1 MSSID
6 QRIVQM
12 QFDNAKF
19 EQGAKTSMSTLEKLK
34 STLNFDKSVQSLSKL
49 QNAGNKIN
57 FSGLA
62 AGVETIS
69 ARCTN
74 LGIVGVAALTNI
86 TNAAINAGTQMV
98 KSLTLDPVLSGFNEY
113 ETKMNSI
120 TTILTNTA
128 SKGTTLDDVKAALN
142 ELNTY
147 ADKTIYNFAQMTE
160 NIGRFTAA
168 GVDLDTSVTSIK
180 GIANLAAASGSNA
193 TQAASAMY
201 QLSQAIASGTV
212 RLQDWIS
219 VENSGLGGEL
229 FQKELMSI
237 AREHG
242 VAIDD
247 LIEQYGAF
255 RYTLTETGWLT
266 SDILTEALS
275 HFTGDLTK
283 EELMAQGYTEAR
295 ADEIVALGKRANDAA
310 TQVRTLT
317 QLFGTMAENVG
328 SGWAQTWEYIIGDS
342 EEATQALT
350 AVSNAFNSIIQPSMD
365 ARNAA
370 LEFWNANGGRDAII
384 QAISNAFNGLMD
396 ILGPIHNAF
405 QDVFPPMTG
414 EKLVKISESI
424 RDLTENFKIS
434 EKTATNLNRTFK
446 GVFSLF
452 DIGAK
457 AASAFAK
464 GFLDIIGYILPV
476 GDGILGVTASIGDFI
491 TGIDQL
497 ITKYGV
503 FDSAVGAVTGIIKG
517 FIDIIK
523 GGVSEIKSFGEAISA
538 HISIPWLEDPIA
550 SIEKLIQK
558 FIELKDNAKDS
569 FDSLRSGAG
578 TISDYVSTVFDKITT
593 FTVKVIDSMKKLAQE
608 IRSVTGPIGEN
619 IREAFDGVTITDA
632 IGTGLLAGIVL
643 VIKRVFNAIEDAF
656 DDVSSL
662 TDKISDT
669 LDSVRSALEA
679 YQNQL
684 NAGTLLRIAGAVA
697 LLAGSLFILTKVDS
711 DKLATGLAGVSVLL
725 AEVLAAMAVISK
737 FNITGIAGAATA
749 MIIMSIAVGMLA
761 SAMSKFKEFQDWDST
776 WPALVSM
783 VGLMTGLT
791 ASAKILSKN
800 VNGMELIKAS
810 AGLLIFSA
818 AVSQLA
824 KSMQTFSQLDT
835 GQIIKS
841 LTAIGVLL
849 AEIGA
854 FIQLSK
860 IDKLK
865 GGKQTIIEIAAAMLV
880 LYYAVEKLGN
890 LDFNTLVQGM
900 SAVSILML
908 ELSVAIMAMNRVNMK
923 GVSTSV
929 IAIAV
934 ALNLLIIPIE
944 LLGRMKLS
952 SLAKGLVAV
961 GVALGAMTLS
971 LGALSGNSG
980 GLIAASSAMILMA
993 TAMTLL
999 VVPIAALGSLP
1010 ISTLAVGIGALAI
1023 VLVGLGAAGVALA
1036 PLGPA
1041 LLTVAGA
1048 FTLFGIAAASIGAGL
1063 VLVSTGLATLAV
1075 SGVAGATAL
1084 AGALTIIVNT
1094 LVALIPQIAAGVVTG
1109 IATFVSTLASQAV
1122 VIEEALETLIL
1133 TAAKAFTNTAPALAE
1148 SFVIMLDAMLAI
1160 VEEYGPELADKLFN
1174 ILIGFLEVFEQRM
1187 PELVAV
1193 GSRLI
1198 GKFLDE
1204 VFKAFDNYQPENL
1217 LTMIGAIS
1225 ALVAVFALL
1234 SKMSGMIKGAIK
1246 TTAAMMVVMGMITTI
1261 FVILGQFDASESV
1274 QNAEALSMLLTSLSA
1289 SMFIISKVPI
1299 QGALTGIAG
1308 LGIVIAGLTA
1318 ILTALGGLSQI
1329 PGLTWLIDEG
1339 TAFLSQIG
1347 TAIGSFVGSIIG
1359 GFAAGVTNSFPQI
1372 GQNLSDFMN
1381 NARPFFDGISSID
1394 SSALTGVGTLASAIL
1409 VLTAANVIDGL
1420 TSWLTG
1426 GNALVQFGQE
1436 LAEFAPYFTTY
1447 YEAIKGVDGTVVE
1460 ASANAALALAEF
1472 ANKIPN
1478 MGGLASIF
1486 AGENSLVSF
1495 AEQLTEF
1502 GPALKKYADSVSG
1515 LDPNVVTNTANAAKT
1530 LAEFAANVP
1539 NTGGLVS
1546 LFTGDNSL
1554 SVFADQLSKFG
1565 PKLKAYATSIAGLDP
1580 NVVVNSANAAKA
1592 LSELASNLPNTGGLV
1607 SFFTGDNGLGAFGS
1621 QLVKFGNSMSSYYTV
1636 ISGIEFSVVD
1646 MATSSIKKLAN
1657 MVTEIAGQDFSGL
1670 SNFSMNL
1677 GALGS
1682 SGVQSFLD
1690 AFRNAT
1696 PEASSVGTNL
1706 ATTIVNSISETIN
1719 ASTGTLS
1726 ASGLAVGQGL
1736 INSISSSINSGSP
1749 VIRATA
1755 VSAIQNIVSGMMG
1768 QLSASSALL
1777 QTNARQMTTS
1787 MCNVIVTVIT
1797 TNISRA
1803 QSAMHQLATAIMNK
1817 AQEIFTSSYPKFRQF
1832 GETMMRNLEEGAN
1845 ANKAGVEDSFESAM
1859 SDAANAV
1866 SGYYSEFYSA
1876 GSYAMDG
1883 LADGIWENR
1892 SAAINA
1898 AASAAAA
1905 AYAAAKRELDIQSP
1919 SKKFEWLG
1927 RMSDEG
1933 LGRGFLKYTGI
1944 IQRGASKAAD
1954 AAYTGME
1961 SALTKITSILNNN
1974 IDASPVIR
1982 PVMDLSD
1989 VSRGV
1994 SLLDSLMMNQ
2004 NGTYF
2009 GGIYSGNI
2017 GRNLQAV
2024 GAMPGT
2030 NMITA
2035 QTNNRDVVEAV
2046 NTLGERMD
2054 LIAEEIRN
2062 MQVVLDTGA
2071 TVGGISTKMDT
2082 ELGRKEVYRRRNI

>member
-34 STLNFDKSVQSLSKL
+34 SALNFDKSVQSLSKL
-49 QNAGNKIN
+49 QNAGHKID

-62 AGVETIS
+62 SGVETIS
-69 ARCTN
+69 ARFTN

-128 SKGTTLDDVKAALN
+128 SKGTTLEDVNKALN

-147 ADKTIYNFAQMTE
+147 ADQTIYNFAEMTR
-160 NIGRFTAA
+160 NIGTFTAA
-168 GVDLDTSVTSIK
+168 GVDLDSSVKAIK
-180 GIANLAAASGSNA
+180 GIANLAAGSGS
-193 TQAASAMY
+193 TSVQASTAMY
-201 QLSQAIASGTV
+201 QLSQALAAGRVS
-212 RLQDWIS
+212 LQDWNS
-219 VENSGLGGEL
+219 VVNAGMGGEL
-229 FQKELMSI
+229 FQNALKETAKQMGIVVDESVSF
-237 AREHG
+237 RESLSTAG
-242 VAIDD
+242 GK
-247 LIEQYGAF
+247 ES
-255 RYTLTETGWLT
+255 WLT
-266 SDILTEALS
+266 SDVLIKTLEK
-275 HFTGDLTK
+275 F
-283 EELMAQGYTEAR
+283 
-295 ADEIVALGKRANDAA
+295 ADDETLVKAA
-310 TQVRTLT
+310 TQVKTVT
-317 QLFGTMAENVG
+317 QLFDTMGESVQ
-328 SGWAQTWEYIIGDS
+328 SGWAQSWEYIIGNR
-342 EEATQALT
+342 EQAAAALT
-350 AVSNAFNSIIQPSMD
+350 AVSDAFNNLIQPSTD
-365 ARNAA
+365 ARNAM
-370 LEFWNANGGRDAII
+370 LKFWNENGGRDAII
-384 QAISNAFNGLMD
+384 EAISNAFNGLMD
-396 ILGPIHNAF
+396 ILGPIRNAF

-457 AASAFAK
+457 AVSAFAK

-497 ITKYGV
+497 IGKYDI
-503 FDSAVGAVTGIIKG
+503 FDSAVGTVTGVIKG

-523 GGVSEIKSFGEAISA
+523 GGVSELKSFGEAISA

-593 FTVKVIDSMKKLAQE
+593 FTVKVIDSMKELARE
-608 IRSVTGPIGEN
+608 IRSVTGPIGDN
-619 IREAFDGVTITDA
+619 IKEAFDGVTITDA
-632 IGTGLLAGIVL
+632 IGTGLLAGVAL
-643 VIKRVFNAIEDAF
+643 MIKRVFDTISDAF

-791 ASAKILSKN
+791 VSAKILSKN

-900 SAVSILML
+900 SSVSILML

-929 IAIAV
+929 IAIAA

-1063 VLVSTGLATLAV
+1063 VLISTGLATLAV

-1133 TAAKAFTNTAPALAE
+1133 TAAKALTNTAPALAE

-1308 LGIVIAGLTA
+1308 LGIVIAGLTV

-1359 GFAAGVTNSFPQI
+1359 GFATGVTNSFPQI
-1372 GQNLSDFMN
+1372 GQNLSDFMD

-1426 GNALVQFGQE
+1426 GNTLVQFGQE
-1436 LAEFAPYFTTY
+1436 LSEFAPYFNTY
-1447 YEAIKGVDGTVVE
+1447 YESIKGVDGSVVE

-1472 ANKIPN
+1472 ANKVPN
-1478 MGGLASIF
+1478 SGGLASIF
-1486 AGENSLVSF
+1486 AGENSLVTF

-1565 PKLKAYATSIAGLDP
+1565 PKLKAYATSITGLDP

-1646 MATSSIKKLAN
+1646 IATSSIKKLAN
-1657 MVTEIAGQDFSGL
+1657 MATEIAGQDFSGL

-1706 ATTIVNSISETIN
+1706 ATTIVNSISEIIN
-1719 ASTGTLS
+1719 ANVGTLS
-1726 ASGLAVGQGL
+1726 ASGMAAGQGL

-1755 VSAIQNIVSGMMG
+1755 VSAVQNMVSGMMG

-1797 TNISRA
+1797 TNVSRA
-1803 QSAMHQLATAIMNK
+1803 QNAMHQLATAIINK
-1817 AQEIFTSSYPKFRQF
+1817 AQEIFTSSYPKFRRF

-1845 ANKAGVEDSFESAM
+1845 SNKSAIQDTFEDAM
-1859 SDAANAV
+1859 SSAANAV
-1866 SGYYSEFYSA
+1866 SGYYSEFYDA
-1876 GSYAMDG
+1876 GSYVMDG
-1883 LADGIWENR
+1883 LADGIWANR

-1898 AASAAAA
+1898 AASAAAS
-1905 AYAAAKRELDIQSP
+1905 AYAAACSELDINSP
-1919 SKKFEWLG
+1919 SKKFEWIG
-1927 RMSDEG
+1927 QMSDEG
-1933 LGRGFLKYTGI
+1933 LGRGFLKYTGV
-1944 IQRGASKAAD
+1944 IQRGASRAAD
-1954 AAYTGME
+1954 VAYSGME
-1961 SALTKITSILNNN
+1961 SALTKITSILNDNV
-1974 IDASPVIR
+1974 DASPVIR
-1982 PVMDLSD
+1982 PVLDLSD
-1989 VSRGV
+1989 ISRGV
-1994 SLLDSLMMNQ
+1994 SLIDSLMMNQ
-2004 NGTYF
+2004 NGLQIS
-2009 GGIYSGNI
+2009 GINVSDFNM
-2017 GRNLQAV
+2017 RNLDSISSVPSTVQS
-2024 GAMPGT
+2024 
-2030 NMITA
+2030 
-2035 QTNNRDVVEAV
+2035 V
-2046 NTLGERMD
+2046 NTEHYAQSLMNEFQK
-2054 LIAEEIRN
+2054 IADQYLSKMEN
-2062 MQVVLDTGA
+2062 MNNDTPNIPPIVIEAHVDVDGRTIA
-2071 TVGGISTKMDT
+2071 IASAPYIPNELSKLEKQKNRKGG
-2082 ELGRKEVYRRRNI
+2082 YR

>member
-34 STLNFDKSVQSLSKL
+34 SALNFDKSVQSLSKL
-49 QNAGNKIN
+49 QNTGNKIN

-69 ARCTN
+69 ARFTN
-74 LGIVGVAALTNI
+74 LGIVGVTALTNI

-98 KSLTLDPVLSGFNEY
+98 KSLTLDPVLSGFAEY

-128 SKGTTLDDVKAALN
+128 SKGTTLDDVNKALN

-147 ADKTIYNFAQMTE
+147 ADQTIYNFAEMTR
-160 NIGRFTAA
+160 NIGTFTAA
-168 GVDLDTSVTSIK
+168 GVDLDSSVKAIK
-180 GIANLAAASGSNA
+180 GIANLAAGSGSTSA
-193 TQAASAMY
+193 QASTAMY
-201 QLSQAIASGTV
+201 QLSQALAAGRVS
-212 RLQDWIS
+212 LQDWNS
-219 VENSGLGGEL
+219 VVNAGMGGEL
-229 FQKELMSI
+229 FQNALKETAKQMGIVVDESVSF
-237 AREHG
+237 RESLSTAG
-242 VAIDD
+242 GK
-247 LIEQYGAF
+247 ES
-255 RYTLTETGWLT
+255 WLT
-266 SDILTEALS
+266 SDVLIKTLEK
-275 HFTGDLTK
+275 F
-283 EELMAQGYTEAR
+283 
-295 ADEIVALGKRANDAA
+295 ADDETLVKAA
-310 TQVRTLT
+310 TQVKTVT
-317 QLFGTMAENVG
+317 QLFDTMGESVQ
-328 SGWAQTWEYIIGDS
+328 SGWAQSWEYIIGNR
-342 EEATQALT
+342 EQAAAALT
-350 AVSNAFNSIIQPSMD
+350 AVSDAFNNLIQPSTD
-365 ARNAA
+365 ARNAM
-370 LEFWNANGGRDAII
+370 LKFWNENGGRDAII

-396 ILGPIHNAF
+396 ILGPIRNAF

-414 EKLVKISESI
+414 EKLVEISESI

-452 DIGAK
+452 DIGTK
-457 AASAFAK
+457 AASAFSK

-476 GDGILGVTASIGDFI
+476 GDGILGVTANIGDFI

-497 ITKYGV
+497 ITKYDI
-503 FDSAVGAVTGIIKG
+503 FDSAVGTVTGVIKG

-523 GGVSEIKSFGEAISA
+523 GGVSELKSFGEAISA

-550 SIEKLIQK
+550 SIEKLIRK
-558 FIELKDNAKDS
+558 FIELKDNAQDS

-593 FTVKVIDSMKKLAQE
+593 FTVKVIDSMKELARE
-608 IRSVTGPIGEN
+608 IRSVTGPIGDN
-619 IREAFDGVTITDA
+619 IKEAFDGVTITDA
-632 IGTGLLAGIVL
+632 IGTGLLAGVTL
-643 VIKRVFNAIEDAF
+643 MIKRVFDTIGDTF

-929 IAIAV
+929 IAIAA

-1094 LVALIPQIAAGVVTG
+1094 LVSLIPQIAAGVVTG

-1133 TAAKAFTNTAPALAE
+1133 TAAKALTNTAPALAE

-1198 GKFLDE
+1198 GQFLDE

-1308 LGIVIAGLTA
+1308 LGIVIAGLTV

-1359 GFAAGVTNSFPQI
+1359 GFAAGVTNLFPQI
-1372 GQNLSDFMN
+1372 GQNLSDFMD

-1436 LAEFAPYFTTY
+1436 LSEFAPYFSTY
-1447 YEAIKGVDGTVVE
+1447 YESIKGVDGTVVE

-1472 ANKIPN
+1472 ANKVPN
-1478 MGGLASIF
+1478 MGGLASVF
-1486 AGENSLVSF
+1486 AGENSLVTF
-1495 AEQLTEF
+1495 AEQLTKF

-1565 PKLKAYATSIAGLDP
+1565 PKLKAYATSITGLDP

-1646 MATSSIKKLAN
+1646 IATSSIKKLAN
-1657 MVTEIAGQDFSGL
+1657 MATEIAGQDFSGL

-1719 ASTGTLS
+1719 ASAGTLS
-1726 ASGLAVGQGL
+1726 ASGMAAGQGL

-1755 VSAIQNIVSGMMG
+1755 VSAVQNMTTGMMS
-1768 QLSASSALL
+1768 QLSVSSVLL

-1803 QSAMHQLATAIMNK
+1803 QNAMHQLAVAIINK

-1883 LADGIWENR
+1883 LADGIWANR

-1898 AASAAAA
+1898 AASAAAS
-1905 AYAAAKRELDIQSP
+1905 AYAAAKRQLDINSP

-1933 LGRGFLKYTGI
+1933 LGGGFIKYAGI
-1944 IQRGASKAAD
+1944 IQRGASRAAD
-1954 AAYTGME
+1954 IAYSGME
-1961 SALTKITSILNNN
+1961 SALTKITSILNDN
-1974 IDASPVIR
+1974 IEASPVIR

-1994 SLLDSLMMNQ
+1994 SLIDSLMMNQ

-2024 GAMPGT
+2024 GTMSET
-2030 NMITA
+2030 KMITA
-2035 QTNNRDVVEAV
+2035 QTNNRDIVEAV

-2071 TVGGISTKMDT
+2071 TVGGISNKMDQDF
-2082 ELGRKEVYRRRNI
+2082 GKKEVYRRRNI

>member
-34 STLNFDKSVQSLSKL
+34 SALNFDKSVQSLSKL
-49 QNAGNKIN
+49 QNVGNKID

-62 AGVETIS
+62 SGVETIS
-69 ARCTN
+69 ARFTN

-128 SKGTTLDDVKAALN
+128 SKGTTLDDVNKALD

-147 ADKTIYNFAQMTE
+147 ADQTIYNFAEMTR
-160 NIGRFTAA
+160 NIGTFTAA
-168 GVDLDTSVTSIK
+168 GVDLDSSVKAIK
-180 GIANLAAASGSNA
+180 GIANLAAGSGSTSA
-193 TQAASAMY
+193 QASTAMY
-201 QLSQAIASGTV
+201 QLSQALAAGRVS
-212 RLQDWIS
+212 LQDWNS
-219 VENSGLGGEL
+219 VVNAGMGGEL
-229 FQKELMSI
+229 FQNALKETAKQMGIVVDES
-237 AREHG
+237 
-242 VAIDD
+242 VS
-247 LIEQYGAF
+247 F
-255 RYTLTETGWLT
+255 RDSLSTAGGKESWLT
-266 SDILTEALS
+266 SDVLIKTLEK
-275 HFTGDLTK
+275 F
-283 EELMAQGYTEAR
+283 
-295 ADEIVALGKRANDAA
+295 ADDETLVKAA
-310 TQVRTLT
+310 TQVKTVT
-317 QLFGTMAENVG
+317 QLLDTMAESVQ
-328 SGWAQTWEYIIGDS
+328 SGWAQSWEYIIGNR
-342 EEATQALT
+342 EQAAAALT
-350 AVSNAFNSIIQPSMD
+350 EVSNAFNNLIQPSTD
-365 ARNAA
+365 ARNAM
-370 LEFWNANGGRDAII
+370 LKFWNENGGRDAII
-384 QAISNAFNGLMD
+384 EAISNAFNGLMD

-476 GDGILGVTASIGDFI
+476 GDGILGVTANIGDFI

-523 GGVSEIKSFGEAISA
+523 GGISEVKSFGEAISA

-550 SIEKLIQK
+550 SIETLIQK
-558 FIELKDNAKDS
+558 FIELKNNAKDS

-593 FTVKVIDSMKKLAQE
+593 FTVKVIDSMKELARE
-608 IRSVTGPIGEN
+608 IRSVTGPISEN

-632 IGTGLLAGIVL
+632 IGTGLLAGVAL
-643 VIKRVFNAIEDAF
+643 MIKRVVDTISDAF

-711 DKLATGLAGVSVLL
+711 DKLAAGLTGVSVLL

-749 MIIMSIAVGMLA
+749 MVIMSIAVGALA

-800 VNGMELIKAS
+800 VNGMELVKAS

-818 AVSQLA
+818 AVGQLA

-880 LYYAVEKLGN
+880 LYYAVEKLGA
-890 LDFNTLVQGM
+890 LDFNTLIQGM

-1094 LVALIPQIAAGVVTG
+1094 LVSLIPQIAAGVVTG

-1133 TAAKAFTNTAPALAE
+1133 TAAKALTNTAPALAE

-1225 ALVAVFALL
+1225 ALVGVFALL

-1246 TTAAMMVVMGMITTI
+1246 TTAAMMVVMGMIATI
-1261 FVILGQFDASESV
+1261 FAILGQFDASESV

-1299 QGALTGIAG
+1299 QGALTGITG
-1308 LGIVIAGLTA
+1308 LGIVIAGLTV

-1372 GQNLSDFMN
+1372 GQNLSDFMD

-1409 VLTAANVIDGL
+1409 VLTASNVIDGL
-1420 TSWLTG
+1420 TSWFTG
-1426 GNALVQFGQE
+1426 GNALVKFGQE
-1436 LAEFAPYFTTY
+1436 LSEFAPYFSAY
-1447 YEAIKGVDGTVVE
+1447 YESIKGVDGSVVE

-1472 ANKIPN
+1472 ANKVPN
-1478 MGGLASIF
+1478 MGGLASVF
-1486 AGENSLVSF
+1486 AGENSLVAF
-1495 AEQLTEF
+1495 AEQLTKF

-1565 PKLKAYATSIAGLDP
+1565 PKLKAYATSITGLDP

-1646 MATSSIKKLAN
+1646 IATSSIKKLAN
-1657 MVTEIAGQDFSGL
+1657 MATEIAGQDFSGL

-1719 ASTGTLS
+1719 ANVGTLS
-1726 ASGLAVGQGL
+1726 ASGMAAGQGL

-1755 VSAIQNIVSGMMG
+1755 VSAVQNMVSGMMG

-1803 QSAMHQLATAIMNK
+1803 QNAMHQLAVAIINK

-1859 SDAANAV
+1859 SDAENAV

-1883 LADGIWENR
+1883 LADGIWANR

-1933 LGRGFLKYTGI
+1933 LGRGFLKYTGV
-1944 IQRGASKAAD
+1944 IQRGASRAAD
-1954 AAYTGME
+1954 VAYSGME
-1961 SALTKITSILNNN
+1961 SALTKITSILNDN

-1989 VSRGV
+1989 VSRGASLID
-1994 SLLDSLMMNQ
+1994 SLLMNQ

-2024 GAMPGT
+2024 GAMSET
-2030 NMITA
+2030 KMITA

-2054 LIAEEIRN
+2054 LIASEIRN

-2071 TVGGISTKMDT
+2071 TVGGISNKMDQNF
-2082 ELGRKEVYRRRNI
+2082 GKKEVYRRRNI

>member
-34 STLNFDKSVQSLSKL
+34 SALNFDKSVQSLSKL
-49 QNAGNKIN
+49 QNTGNKIN

-62 AGVETIS
+62 AGVETI
-69 ARCTN
+69 AGRFTN
-74 LGIVGVAALTNI
+74 LGIVGVTALTNI

-128 SKGTTLDDVKAALN
+128 SKGTTLDDVNKALN

-147 ADKTIYNFAQMTE
+147 ADQTIYNFAEMTR
-160 NIGRFTAA
+160 NIGTFTAA
-168 GVDLDTSVTSIK
+168 GVDLDSSVKAIK
-180 GIANLAAASGSNA
+180 GIANLAAGSGSTSA
-193 TQAASAMY
+193 QASTAMY
-201 QLSQAIASGTV
+201 QLSQALAAGRVS
-212 RLQDWIS
+212 LQDWNS
-219 VENSGLGGEL
+219 VVNAGMGGEL
-229 FQKELMSI
+229 FQNALKETAKQMGIVVDESVSF
-237 AREHG
+237 RES
-242 VAIDD
+242 
-247 LIEQYGAF
+247 LS
-255 RYTLTETGWLT
+255 TTGGKESWLT
-266 SDILTEALS
+266 SDVLIKTLEK
-275 HFTGDLTK
+275 F
-283 EELMAQGYTEAR
+283 
-295 ADEIVALGKRANDAA
+295 ADDETLVKAA
-310 TQVRTLT
+310 TQVKTVT
-317 QLFGTMAENVG
+317 QLFDTMGESVQ
-328 SGWAQTWEYIIGDS
+328 SGWAQSWEYIIGNR
-342 EEATQALT
+342 EQAAAALT
-350 AVSNAFNSIIQPSMD
+350 AVSDAFNNLIQPSTD
-365 ARNAA
+365 ARNAM
-370 LEFWNANGGRDAII
+370 LKFWNENGGRDAII
-384 QAISNAFNGLMD
+384 EAISNAFNGLMD

-476 GDGILGVTASIGDFI
+476 GDGILGVTANIGDFI

-497 ITKYGV
+497 ITKYDI
-503 FDSAVGAVTGIIKG
+503 FDSAVGTVTGVIKG

-523 GGVSEIKSFGEAISA
+523 GGVSELKRFGEAISA
-538 HISIPWLEDPIA
+538 HISIPWLKDPIA
-550 SIEKLIQK
+550 SIEKLIRK
-558 FIELKDNAKDS
+558 FIELKDNAQDS

-593 FTVKVIDSMKKLAQE
+593 FTVKVIDSMKELARE
-608 IRSVTGPIGEN
+608 IRSVTGPIGDN
-619 IREAFDGVTITDA
+619 IKEAFDGVTITDA
-632 IGTGLLAGIVL
+632 IGTGLLAGVAL
-643 VIKRVFNAIEDAF
+643 MIKRVFDTISDAF

-791 ASAKILSKN
+791 VSAKILSKN

-880 LYYAVEKLGN
+880 LYYAVEQLGN
-890 LDFNTLVQGM
+890 LNFGTLVQGM

-908 ELSVAIMAMNRVNMK
+908 ELSVAVMAMNGVNMK

-929 IAIAV
+929 IAIAA

-1063 VLVSTGLATLAV
+1063 ALVSTGLATLAV

-1094 LVALIPQIAAGVVTG
+1094 LVSLIPQIAAGVVTG

-1133 TAAKAFTNTAPALAE
+1133 TAAKALTNTAPALAE

-1160 VEEYGPELADKLFN
+1160 VEEYGPELADKLFS

-1198 GKFLDE
+1198 GEFLDE

-1261 FVILGQFDASESV
+1261 FAILGQFDAEESV

-1308 LGIVIAGLTA
+1308 LGIVIAGLTV

-1372 GQNLSDFMN
+1372 GQNLSDFMD

-1436 LAEFAPYFTTY
+1436 LAEFAPYFNTY
-1447 YEAIKGVDGTVVE
+1447 YESIKGVDGSVVE

-1472 ANKIPN
+1472 ANKVPN

-1486 AGENSLVSF
+1486 AGENSLVAF

-1565 PKLKAYATSIAGLDP
+1565 PKLKAYATSITGLDP

-1646 MATSSIKKLAN
+1646 IATSSIKKLAN
-1657 MVTEIAGQDFSGL
+1657 MATEIAGQDFSGL

-1706 ATTIVNSISETIN
+1706 AATIVNSISETIN
-1719 ASTGTLS
+1719 ANVGTLS
-1726 ASGLAVGQGL
+1726 ASGMAAGQGL

-1755 VSAIQNIVSGMMG
+1755 VSAIQNMVSGMMG
-1768 QLSASSALL
+1768 QLSVSSSLL
-1777 QTNARQMTTS
+1777 QNNARQMTTS

-1803 QSAMHQLATAIMNK
+1803 QNAMHQLAVAIINK
-1817 AQEIFTSSYPKFRQF
+1817 AQEIFTSSYPKFRRF

-1845 ANKAGVEDSFESAM
+1845 SNKSAIQDTFEDAM
-1859 SDAANAV
+1859 SSAANAV

-1883 LADGIWENR
+1883 LADGIWANR

-1898 AASAAAA
+1898 AASAAAS
-1905 AYAAAKRELDIQSP
+1905 AYAAACRELDINSP
-1919 SKKFEWLG
+1919 SKKFEWIG
-1927 RMSDEG
+1927 QMSDEG
-1933 LGRGFLKYTGI
+1933 LGGGFIKYAGI
-1944 IQRGASKAAD
+1944 IQRGASRAAD
-1954 AAYTGME
+1954 VAYSGME
-1961 SALTKITSILNNN
+1961 SALTKITSILNDN

-1989 VSRGV
+1989 VSRGASLID
-1994 SLLDSLMMNQ
+1994 SLLMNQ

-2017 GRNLQAV
+2017 GRNLRAV
-2024 GAMPGT
+2024 GNVPTVKSVAAP
-2030 NMITA
+2030 N
-2035 QTNNRDVVEAV
+2035 NNRDIVEAV

-2054 LIAEEIRN
+2054 LIATEIRN

-2071 TVGGISTKMDT
+2071 TVGGISTKMDQDF
-2082 ELGRKEVYRRRNI
+2082 GKKEIYRRRNI

>member
-34 STLNFDKSVQSLSKL
+34 SALNFDKSVQSLSKL
-49 QNAGNKIN
+49 QNAGHKID

-62 AGVETIS
+62 SGVETIS
-69 ARCTN
+69 ARFTN

-128 SKGTTLDDVKAALN
+128 SKGTTLEDVNKALN

-147 ADKTIYNFAQMTE
+147 ADQTIYNFAEMTR
-160 NIGRFTAA
+160 NIGTFTAA
-168 GVDLDTSVTSIK
+168 GVDLDSSVKAIK
-180 GIANLAAASGSNA
+180 GIANLAAGSGS
-193 TQAASAMY
+193 TSVQASTAMY
-201 QLSQAIASGTV
+201 QLSQALAAGRVS
-212 RLQDWIS
+212 LQDWNS
-219 VENSGLGGEL
+219 VVNAGMGGEL
-229 FQKELMSI
+229 FQNALKETAKQMGIVVDESVSF
-237 AREHG
+237 RESLSTAG
-242 VAIDD
+242 GK
-247 LIEQYGAF
+247 ES
-255 RYTLTETGWLT
+255 WLT
-266 SDILTEALS
+266 SDVLIKTLEK
-275 HFTGDLTK
+275 F
-283 EELMAQGYTEAR
+283 
-295 ADEIVALGKRANDAA
+295 ADDETLVKAA
-310 TQVRTLT
+310 TQVKTVT
-317 QLFGTMAENVG
+317 QLFDTMGESVQ
-328 SGWAQTWEYIIGDS
+328 SGWAQSWEYIIGNR
-342 EEATQALT
+342 EQAAAALT
-350 AVSNAFNSIIQPSMD
+350 AVSDAFNNLIQPSTD
-365 ARNAA
+365 ARNAM
-370 LEFWNANGGRDAII
+370 LKFWNENGGRDAII

-464 GFLDIIGYILPV
+464 GFLDITGYILPV

-497 ITKYGV
+497 IGKYDI
-503 FDSAVGAVTGIIKG
+503 FDSAVGTVTGVIKV

-523 GGVSEIKSFGEAISA
+523 GGVSELKSFGEAISA
-538 HISIPWLEDPIA
+538 HISIPWLEDPIT

-558 FIELKDNAKDS
+558 FIELKDNAQDS

-593 FTVKVIDSMKKLAQE
+593 FTVKVIDSMKELARE
-608 IRSVTGPIGEN
+608 IRSVTGPIGDN
-619 IREAFDGVTITDA
+619 IKEAFDGVTITDA
-632 IGTGLLAGIVL
+632 IGTGLLAGVAL
-643 VIKRVFNAIEDAF
+643 MIKRVFDTISDAF

-669 LDSVRSALEA
+669 LDNVRSALEA

-908 ELSVAIMAMNRVNMK
+908 ELSVAIMAMNHVNMK

-1133 TAAKAFTNTAPALAE
+1133 TAAKALTNTAPALAE

-1198 GKFLDE
+1198 GQFLDE

-1217 LTMIGAIS
+1217 ITMIGAIS
-1225 ALVAVFALL
+1225 ALVTVFALL

-1246 TTAAMMVVMGMITTI
+1246 TTVAMMIVMGMITAV
-1261 FVILGQFDASESV
+1261 FAILGQFDASESV

-1308 LGIVIAGLTA
+1308 LGIVIAGLTV
-1318 ILTALGGLSQI
+1318 ILTALGGISQI

-1347 TAIGSFVGSIIG
+1347 TALGSF
-1359 GFAAGVTNSFPQI
+1359 
-1372 GQNLSDFMN
+1372 
-1381 NARPFFDGISSID
+1381 
-1394 SSALTGVGTLASAIL
+1394 
-1409 VLTAANVIDGL
+1409 
-1420 TSWLTG
+1420 
-1426 GNALVQFGQE
+1426 
-1436 LAEFAPYFTTY
+1436 
-1447 YEAIKGVDGTVVE
+1447 
-1460 ASANAALALAEF
+1460 
-1472 ANKIPN
+1472 
-1478 MGGLASIF
+1478 
-1486 AGENSLVSF
+1486 
-1495 AEQLTEF
+1495 
-1502 GPALKKYADSVSG
+1502 
-1515 LDPNVVTNTANAAKT
+1515 
-1530 LAEFAANVP
+1530 
-1539 NTGGLVS
+1539 
-1546 LFTGDNSL
+1546 
-1554 SVFADQLSKFG
+1554 
-1565 PKLKAYATSIAGLDP
+1565 
-1580 NVVVNSANAAKA
+1580 
-1592 LSELASNLPNTGGLV
+1592 
-1607 SFFTGDNGLGAFGS
+1607 
-1621 QLVKFGNSMSSYYTV
+1621 
-1636 ISGIEFSVVD
+1636 
-1646 MATSSIKKLAN
+1646 
-1657 MVTEIAGQDFSGL
+1657 
-1670 SNFSMNL
+1670 
-1677 GALGS
+1677 
-1682 SGVQSFLD
+1682 
-1690 AFRNAT
+1690 
-1696 PEASSVGTNL
+1696 
-1706 ATTIVNSISETIN
+1706 
-1719 ASTGTLS
+1719 
-1726 ASGLAVGQGL
+1726 
-1736 INSISSSINSGSP
+1736 
-1749 VIRATA
+1749 
-1755 VSAIQNIVSGMMG
+1755 
-1768 QLSASSALL
+1768 
-1777 QTNARQMTTS
+1777 
-1787 MCNVIVTVIT
+1787 
-1797 TNISRA
+1797 
-1803 QSAMHQLATAIMNK
+1803 
-1817 AQEIFTSSYPKFRQF
+1817 
-1832 GETMMRNLEEGAN
+1832 
-1845 ANKAGVEDSFESAM
+1845 
-1859 SDAANAV
+1859 
-1866 SGYYSEFYSA
+1866 
-1876 GSYAMDG
+1876 
-1883 LADGIWENR
+1883 
-1892 SAAINA
+1892 
-1898 AASAAAA
+1898 
-1905 AYAAAKRELDIQSP
+1905 
-1919 SKKFEWLG
+1919 
-1927 RMSDEG
+1927 
-1933 LGRGFLKYTGI
+1933 
-1944 IQRGASKAAD
+1944 
-1954 AAYTGME
+1954 
-1961 SALTKITSILNNN
+1961 
-1974 IDASPVIR
+1974 
-1982 PVMDLSD
+1982 
-1989 VSRGV
+1989 
-1994 SLLDSLMMNQ
+1994 
-2004 NGTYF
+2004 
-2009 GGIYSGNI
+2009 
-2017 GRNLQAV
+2017 
-2024 GAMPGT
+2024 
-2030 NMITA
+2030 
-2035 QTNNRDVVEAV
+2035 
-2046 NTLGERMD
+2046 
-2054 LIAEEIRN
+2054 
-2062 MQVVLDTGA
+2062 
-2071 TVGGISTKMDT
+2071 
-2082 ELGRKEVYRRRNI
+2082 

>member
-34 STLNFDKSVQSLSKL
+34 SALNFDKSVQSLSKL

-62 AGVETIS
+62 SGVETIS
-69 ARCTN
+69 ARFTN

-128 SKGTTLDDVKAALN
+128 SKGTTLDDVNKALN

-147 ADKTIYNFAQMTE
+147 ADQTIYNFAEMTR
-160 NIGRFTAA
+160 NIGTFTAA
-168 GVDLDTSVTSIK
+168 GVDLDSSVKAIK
-180 GIANLAAASGSNA
+180 GIANLAAGSGSTSA
-193 TQAASAMY
+193 QASTAMY
-201 QLSQAIASGTV
+201 QLSQALAAGRVS
-212 RLQDWIS
+212 LQDWNS
-219 VENSGLGGEL
+219 VVNAGMGGEL
-229 FQKELMSI
+229 FQNALKETAKQMGIVVDESVSF
-237 AREHG
+237 RESLSTAG
-242 VAIDD
+242 GK
-247 LIEQYGAF
+247 ES
-255 RYTLTETGWLT
+255 WLT
-266 SDILTEALS
+266 SDVLIKTLEK
-275 HFTGDLTK
+275 F
-283 EELMAQGYTEAR
+283 
-295 ADEIVALGKRANDAA
+295 ADDQTLVQAA
-310 TQVRTLT
+310 TQVKTVT
-317 QLFGTMAENVG
+317 QLLDTMAESVQ
-328 SGWAQTWEYIIGDS
+328 SGWAQSWEYIIGNR
-342 EEATQALT
+342 EQAAAALT
-350 AVSNAFNSIIQPSMD
+350 EVSNAFNNLIQPSTD
-365 ARNAA
+365 ARNAM
-370 LEFWNANGGRDAII
+370 LKFWNENGGRDAVI

-434 EKTATNLNRTFK
+434 ETTANNLNRTFK

-457 AASAFAK
+457 AATAFAR

-711 DKLATGLAGVSVLL
+711 GKLATGLAGVSVLL

-737 FNITGIAGAATA
+737 FNITGIAGAATS

-761 SAMSKFKEFQDWDST
+761 SAMTKFKEFQDWDST

-818 AVSQLA
+818 AVGQLA

-908 ELSVAIMAMNRVNMK
+908 ELSVAVMAMNRVNMK

-1094 LVALIPQIAAGVVTG
+1094 IVALIPQIAAGVVTG

-1133 TAAKAFTNTAPALAE
+1133 TAAKALTNTAPALAE

-1217 LTMIGAIS
+1217 ITMIGAIS

-1246 TTAAMMVVMGMITTI
+1246 TTAAMMVVMGMITSV
-1261 FVILGQFDASESV
+1261 FVILGQFDAEESV
-1274 QNAEALSMLLTSLSA
+1274 QNAIALSSLLTSLSA

-1299 QGALTGIAG
+1299 HGALTGIAG

-1318 ILTALGGLSQI
+1318 ILTVLGGLSQI

-1347 TAIGSFVGSIIG
+1347 EAIGSFVGSIIG

-1372 GQNLSDFMN
+1372 GQNLSDFMD

-1409 VLTAANVIDGL
+1409 VLTAADVIDGL
-1420 TSWLTG
+1420 TSWFTG
-1426 GNALVQFGQE
+1426 GNTLVQFGQE
-1436 LAEFAPYFTTY
+1436 LAEFAPYFSTY
-1447 YEAIKGVDGTVVE
+1447 YESIKGVDGSVVE

-1472 ANKIPN
+1472 ANKVPN
-1478 MGGLASIF
+1478 MGGLASVF
-1486 AGENSLVSF
+1486 AGENSLVAF

-1515 LDPNVVTNTANAAKT
+1515 LDPNVVTNSANAAKT

-1565 PKLKAYATSIAGLDP
+1565 PKLKAYATSITGLDP

-1646 MATSSIKKLAN
+1646 IATSSIKKLAN
-1657 MVTEIAGQDFSGL
+1657 MATEIAGQDFSGL

-1706 ATTIVNSISETIN
+1706 AATIVNSISETIN
-1719 ASTGTLS
+1719 ANVGTLS
-1726 ASGLAVGQGL
+1726 ASGMAAGQGL

-1755 VSAIQNIVSGMMG
+1755 VSAIQNMVSGMMG
-1768 QLSASSALL
+1768 QLSVSSSLL
-1777 QTNARQMTTS
+1777 QNNARQMTTS

-1803 QSAMHQLATAIMNK
+1803 QNAMHQLAVAIINK
-1817 AQEIFTSSYPKFRQF
+1817 AQEIFTSSYPKFRRF

-1845 ANKAGVEDSFESAM
+1845 SNKSAIQDTFEDAM
-1859 SDAANAV
+1859 SSAANAV

-1883 LADGIWENR
+1883 LADGIWANR
-1892 SAAINA
+1892 SSAINA
-1898 AASAAAA
+1898 AASAAAS
-1905 AYAAAKRELDIQSP
+1905 AYAAAKRQLDIHSP

-1933 LGRGFLKYTGI
+1933 LGGGFLKYAAV
-1944 IQRGASKAAD
+1944 IQRGASRAAD
-1954 AAYTGME
+1954 VAYSGME
-1961 SALTKITSILNNN
+1961 SALTKITSILNDN

-1989 VSRGV
+1989 VSRGA
-1994 SLLDSLMMNQ
+1994 SLIDALMMNQ

-2009 GGIYSGNI
+2009 GGIYSGNT

-2024 GAMPGT
+2024 GTMPET

-2071 TVGGISTKMDT
+2071 TVGGISNKMDQDF
-2082 ELGRKEVYRRRNI
+2082 GRKEVYRRRNI

>member
-34 STLNFDKSVQSLSKL
+34 SALNFDKSVQSLSKL
-49 QNAGNKIN
+49 QNTGNKIN

-62 AGVETIS
+62 AGVETI
-69 ARCTN
+69 AGRFTN
-74 LGIVGVAALTNI
+74 LGIVGVTALTNI

-128 SKGTTLDDVKAALN
+128 SKGTTLDDVNKALN

-147 ADKTIYNFAQMTE
+147 ADQTIYNFAEMTR
-160 NIGRFTAA
+160 NIGTFTAA
-168 GVDLDTSVTSIK
+168 GVDLDSSVKAIK
-180 GIANLAAASGSNA
+180 GIANLAAGSGSTSA
-193 TQAASAMY
+193 QASTAMY
-201 QLSQAIASGTV
+201 QLSQALAAGRVS
-212 RLQDWIS
+212 LQDWNS
-219 VENSGLGGEL
+219 VVNAGMGGEL
-229 FQKELMSI
+229 FQNALKETAKQMGIVVDESVSF
-237 AREHG
+237 RES
-242 VAIDD
+242 
-247 LIEQYGAF
+247 LS
-255 RYTLTETGWLT
+255 TTGGKESWLT
-266 SDILTEALS
+266 SDVLIKTLEK
-275 HFTGDLTK
+275 F
-283 EELMAQGYTEAR
+283 
-295 ADEIVALGKRANDAA
+295 ADDETLVKAA
-310 TQVRTLT
+310 TQVKTVT
-317 QLFGTMAENVG
+317 QLFDTMGESVQ
-328 SGWAQTWEYIIGDS
+328 SGWAQSWEYIIGNR
-342 EEATQALT
+342 EQAAAALT
-350 AVSNAFNSIIQPSMD
+350 AVSDAFNNLIQPSTD
-365 ARNAA
+365 ARNAM
-370 LEFWNANGGRDAII
+370 LKFWNENGGRDAII
-384 QAISNAFNGLMD
+384 EAISNAFNGLMD

-476 GDGILGVTASIGDFI
+476 GDGILGVTANIGDFI

-497 ITKYGV
+497 ITKYDI
-503 FDSAVGAVTGIIKG
+503 FDSAVGTVTGGIKG

-523 GGVSEIKSFGEAISA
+523 GGVSELKSFGEVISA
-538 HISIPWLEDPIA
+538 HISIPWLEDPIT
-550 SIEKLIQK
+550 SIEKLIRK
-558 FIELKDNAKDS
+558 FIELKDNAQDS
-569 FDSLRSGAG
+569 FNSLRSGAG
-578 TISDYVSTVFDKITT
+578 TISDHVSTVFDKITT
-593 FTVKVIDSMKKLAQE
+593 FTVKVIDSMKELARE
-608 IRSVTGPIGEN
+608 IRSVTGPIGDN
-619 IREAFDGVTITDA
+619 IKEAFDGVTITDA
-632 IGTGLLAGIVL
+632 IGTGLLAGVAL
-643 VIKRVFNAIEDAF
+643 MIKRVFDTISDAF

-725 AEVLAAMAVISK
+725 AEVLATMAVISK
-737 FNITGIAGAATA
+737 FNITGIAGAATS

-791 ASAKILSKN
+791 VSAKILSKN

-890 LDFNTLVQGM
+890 LNFGTLVQGM

-908 ELSVAIMAMNRVNMK
+908 ELSVAVMAMNGVNMK

-929 IAIAV
+929 IAIAA

-1094 LVALIPQIAAGVVTG
+1094 LVSLIPQIAAGVVTG

-1133 TAAKAFTNTAPALAE
+1133 TAAKALTNTAPALAE

-1198 GKFLDE
+1198 GEFLDE

-1261 FVILGQFDASESV
+1261 FAILGQFDAEESV
-1274 QNAEALSMLLTSLSA
+1274 QNAEALSMLLTSLSV

-1308 LGIVIAGLTA
+1308 LGIVIAGLTV

-1372 GQNLSDFMN
+1372 GQNLSDFMD

-1436 LAEFAPYFTTY
+1436 LAEFAPYFNTY
-1447 YEAIKGVDGTVVE
+1447 YESIKGVDGSVVE

-1472 ANKIPN
+1472 ANKVPN

-1486 AGENSLVSF
+1486 AGENSLVAF

-1565 PKLKAYATSIAGLDP
+1565 PKLKAYATSITGLDP

-1646 MATSSIKKLAN
+1646 IATSSIKKLAN
-1657 MVTEIAGQDFSGL
+1657 MATEIAGQDFSGL

-1706 ATTIVNSISETIN
+1706 AATIVNSISETIN
-1719 ASTGTLS
+1719 ANVGTLS
-1726 ASGLAVGQGL
+1726 ASGMDAGQGL

-1755 VSAIQNIVSGMMG
+1755 VSAIQNMVSGMMG
-1768 QLSASSALL
+1768 QLSVSSSLL
-1777 QTNARQMTTS
+1777 QNNARQMTTS

-1803 QSAMHQLATAIMNK
+1803 QNAMHQLAVAIINK
-1817 AQEIFTSSYPKFRQF
+1817 AQEIFTSSYPKFRRF

-1859 SDAANAV
+1859 SSAANTV

-1883 LADGIWENR
+1883 LADGIWANR
-1892 SAAINA
+1892 SSAINA
-1898 AASAAAA
+1898 AASAAAS
-1905 AYAAAKRELDIQSP
+1905 AYAAAKRALDINSP
-1919 SKKFEWLG
+1919 SKKFEWLA

-1933 LGRGFLKYTGI
+1933 LGRGFLKHAAV
-1944 IQRGASKAAD
+1944 IQRGASRAAD
-1954 AAYTGME
+1954 VAYSGME
-1961 SALTKITSILNNN
+1961 SALTKITSILNDN

-1989 VSRGV
+1989 VSRGASLID
-1994 SLLDSLMMNQ
+1994 SLLMNQ

-2024 GAMPGT
+2024 GNVPTVKSVAAP
-2030 NMITA
+2030 N
-2035 QTNNRDVVEAV
+2035 NNRDIVEAV

-2054 LIAEEIRN
+2054 LIATEIRN

-2071 TVGGISTKMDT
+2071 TVGGISTKMDQDF
-2082 ELGRKEVYRRRNI
+2082 GKKEIYRRRNI

>member
-19 EQGAKTSMSTLEKLK
+19 EQGAKTSMSTIEKLK
-34 STLNFDKSVQSLSKL
+34 SALNFDKSVQSLSKL
-49 QNAGNKIN
+49 QNTGNKIN

-62 AGVETIS
+62 AGVETI
-69 ARCTN
+69 AGRFTN
-74 LGIVGVAALTNI
+74 LGIVGVTALTNI

-128 SKGTTLDDVKAALN
+128 SKGTTLDDVNKALN

-147 ADKTIYNFAQMTE
+147 ADQTIYNFAEMTR
-160 NIGRFTAA
+160 NIGTFTAA
-168 GVDLDTSVTSIK
+168 GVDLDSSVKAIK
-180 GIANLAAASGSNA
+180 GIANLAAGSGS
-193 TQAASAMY
+193 TSVQASTAMY
-201 QLSQAIASGTV
+201 QLSQALAAGRVS
-212 RLQDWIS
+212 LQDWNS
-219 VENSGLGGEL
+219 VVNAGMGGEL
-229 FQKELMSI
+229 FQNALKETAKQMGIVVDESVSF
-237 AREHG
+237 RESLSTAG
-242 VAIDD
+242 GK
-247 LIEQYGAF
+247 ES
-255 RYTLTETGWLT
+255 WLT
-266 SDILTEALS
+266 SDVLIKTLEK
-275 HFTGDLTK
+275 F
-283 EELMAQGYTEAR
+283 
-295 ADEIVALGKRANDAA
+295 ADDETLVKAA
-310 TQVRTLT
+310 TQVKTVT
-317 QLFGTMAENVG
+317 QLFDTMGESVQ
-328 SGWAQTWEYIIGDS
+328 SGWAQSWEYIIGNR
-342 EEATQALT
+342 EQAAAALT
-350 AVSNAFNSIIQPSMD
+350 AASDAFNNLIQPSTD
-365 ARNAA
+365 ARNAM
-370 LEFWNANGGRDAII
+370 LKFWNENGGRDAII

-414 EKLVKISESI
+414 AKLVKISESI

-476 GDGILGVTASIGDFI
+476 GDGILGVTANIGDFI

-523 GGVSEIKSFGEAISA
+523 GGVSELKSFGKAISA

-550 SIEKLIQK
+550 SIETLIQK
-558 FIELKDNAKDS
+558 FIELKNNAKDS

-608 IRSVTGPIGEN
+608 IRSVTGPIGDN
-619 IREAFDGVTITDA
+619 IKEAFDGVTITDA
-632 IGTGLLAGIVL
+632 IGTGLLAGVAL
-643 VIKRVFNAIEDAF
+643 MIKRVFDTISDAF

-669 LDSVRSALEA
+669 LNSVRSALEA

-711 DKLATGLAGVSVLL
+711 DKLATGLTGVSVLL

-818 AVSQLA
+818 AVGQLA

-1133 TAAKAFTNTAPALAE
+1133 TAAKALTNTAPALAE

-1198 GKFLDE
+1198 GEFLDE

-1308 LGIVIAGLTA
+1308 LGIVIAGLTV

-1436 LAEFAPYFTTY
+1436 LAEFAPYFSTY
-1447 YEAIKGVDGTVVE
+1447 YESIKGVDGTVVE

-1478 MGGLASIF
+1478 MGGLASVF
-1486 AGENSLVSF
+1486 AGENSLVAF
-1495 AEQLTEF
+1495 AEQLTKF

-1554 SVFADQLSKFG
+1554 SAFADQLSKFG
-1565 PKLKAYATSIAGLDP
+1565 PKLKAYATSITGLDP

-1646 MATSSIKKLAN
+1646 IATSSIKKLAN
-1657 MVTEIAGQDFSGL
+1657 MATEIAGQDFSGL

-1677 GALGS
+1677 GMLGS

-1706 ATTIVNSISETIN
+1706 AATIVNSISETIN

-1803 QSAMHQLATAIMNK
+1803 QSAMHQLATAIINK

-1866 SGYYSEFYSA
+1866 SGYYSEFYDA
-1876 GSYAMDG
+1876 GSYVMDG
-1883 LADGIWENR
+1883 LADGIWANR

-1898 AASAAAA
+1898 AASAAAS
-1905 AYAAAKRELDIQSP
+1905 AYAAACSELDINSP

-1961 SALTKITSILNNN
+1961 SALEKITSILNDN

-1982 PVMDLSD
+1982 PVLDLSD
-1989 VSRGV
+1989 ISRGV
-1994 SLLDSLMMNQ
+1994 SLIDSLMMNQ
-2004 NGTYF
+2004 NGLQIS
-2009 GGIYSGNI
+2009 GINVSDFNM
-2017 GRNLQAV
+2017 RNLDSISSVPSTVQS
-2024 GAMPGT
+2024 
-2030 NMITA
+2030 
-2035 QTNNRDVVEAV
+2035 V
-2046 NTLGERMD
+2046 NTEHYAQSLMNEFQK
-2054 LIAEEIRN
+2054 IADQYLSKMEN
-2062 MQVVLDTGA
+2062 MNNDVSNIPPIVIEAHVDVDGRTIAVASAPFMPNALSKLEKQKNRK
-2071 TVGGISTKMDT
+2071 GG
-2082 ELGRKEVYRRRNI
+2082 YR

>member
-34 STLNFDKSVQSLSKL
+34 SALNFDKSVQSLSKL
-49 QNAGNKIN
+49 QNTGNKIN

-62 AGVETIS
+62 AGVETI
-69 ARCTN
+69 AGRFTN
-74 LGIVGVAALTNI
+74 LGIVGVTALTNI

-128 SKGTTLDDVKAALN
+128 SKGTTLDDVNKALN

-147 ADKTIYNFAQMTE
+147 ADQTIYNFAEMTR
-160 NIGRFTAA
+160 NIGTFTAA
-168 GVDLDTSVTSIK
+168 GVDLDSSVKAIK
-180 GIANLAAASGSNA
+180 GIANLAAGSGSTSA
-193 TQAASAMY
+193 QASTAMY
-201 QLSQAIASGTV
+201 QLSQALAAGRVS
-212 RLQDWIS
+212 LQDWNS
-219 VENSGLGGEL
+219 VVNAGMGGEL
-229 FQKELMSI
+229 FQNALKETAKQMGIVVDESVSF
-237 AREHG
+237 RES
-242 VAIDD
+242 
-247 LIEQYGAF
+247 LS
-255 RYTLTETGWLT
+255 TTGGKESWLT
-266 SDILTEALS
+266 SDVLIKTLEK
-275 HFTGDLTK
+275 F
-283 EELMAQGYTEAR
+283 
-295 ADEIVALGKRANDAA
+295 ADDETLVKAA
-310 TQVRTLT
+310 TQVKTVT
-317 QLFGTMAENVG
+317 QLFDTMGESVQ
-328 SGWAQTWEYIIGDS
+328 SGWAQSWEYIIGNR
-342 EEATQALT
+342 EQAAAALT
-350 AVSNAFNSIIQPSMD
+350 AVSDAFNNLIQPSTD
-365 ARNAA
+365 ARNAM
-370 LEFWNANGGRDAII
+370 LKFWNENGGRDAII
-384 QAISNAFNGLMD
+384 EAISNAFNGLMD

-476 GDGILGVTASIGDFI
+476 GDGILGVTANIGDFI

-497 ITKYGV
+497 ITKYDI
-503 FDSAVGAVTGIIKG
+503 FDSAVGTVTGGIKG

-523 GGVSEIKSFGEAISA
+523 GGVSELKSFGEVISA
-538 HISIPWLEDPIA
+538 HISIPWLEDPIT
-550 SIEKLIQK
+550 SIEKLIRK
-558 FIELKDNAKDS
+558 FIELKDNAQDS
-569 FDSLRSGAG
+569 FNSLRSGAG
-578 TISDYVSTVFDKITT
+578 TISDHVSTVFDKITT
-593 FTVKVIDSMKKLAQE
+593 FTVKVIDSMKELARE
-608 IRSVTGPIGEN
+608 IRSVTGPIGDN
-619 IREAFDGVTITDA
+619 IKEAFDGVTITDA
-632 IGTGLLAGIVL
+632 IGTGLLAGVAL
-643 VIKRVFNAIEDAF
+643 MIKRVFDTISDAF

-725 AEVLAAMAVISK
+725 AEVLATMAVISK
-737 FNITGIAGAATA
+737 FNITGIAGAATS

-791 ASAKILSKN
+791 VSAKILSKN

-880 LYYAVEKLGN
+880 LYYAVEQLGN
-890 LDFNTLVQGM
+890 LNFGTLVQGM

-908 ELSVAIMAMNRVNMK
+908 ELSVAVMAMNGVNMK

-929 IAIAV
+929 IAIAA

-1094 LVALIPQIAAGVVTG
+1094 LVSLIPQIAAGVVTG

-1133 TAAKAFTNTAPALAE
+1133 TAAKALTNTAPALAE

-1160 VEEYGPELADKLFN
+1160 VEEYGPELADKLFS

-1198 GKFLDE
+1198 GEFLDE

-1261 FVILGQFDASESV
+1261 FAILGQFDAEESV

-1308 LGIVIAGLTA
+1308 LGIVIAGLTV

-1372 GQNLSDFMN
+1372 GQNLSDFMD

-1436 LAEFAPYFTTY
+1436 LAEFAPYFNTY
-1447 YEAIKGVDGTVVE
+1447 YESIKGVDGSVVE

-1472 ANKIPN
+1472 ANKVPN

-1486 AGENSLVSF
+1486 AGENSLVAF

-1530 LAEFAANVP
+1530 LAEFAVNVP

-1565 PKLKAYATSIAGLDP
+1565 PKLKAYATSITGLDP

-1646 MATSSIKKLAN
+1646 IATSSIKKLAN
-1657 MVTEIAGQDFSGL
+1657 MATEIAGQDFSGL

-1706 ATTIVNSISETIN
+1706 AATIVNSISETIN
-1719 ASTGTLS
+1719 ANVGTLS
-1726 ASGLAVGQGL
+1726 ASGMAAGQGL

-1755 VSAIQNIVSGMMG
+1755 VSAIQNMVSGMMG
-1768 QLSASSALL
+1768 QLSVSSSLL
-1777 QTNARQMTTS
+1777 QNNARQMTTS

-1803 QSAMHQLATAIMNK
+1803 QNAMHQLAVAIINK
-1817 AQEIFTSSYPKFRQF
+1817 AQEIFTSSYPKFRRF

-1845 ANKAGVEDSFESAM
+1845 SNKSAIQDTFEDAM
-1859 SDAANAV
+1859 SSAANAV

-1883 LADGIWENR
+1883 LADGIWANR

-1898 AASAAAA
+1898 AASAAAS
-1905 AYAAAKRELDIQSP
+1905 AYAAACRELDINSP
-1919 SKKFEWLG
+1919 SKKFEWIG
-1927 RMSDEG
+1927 QMSDEG
-1933 LGRGFLKYTGI
+1933 LGGGFIKYAGI
-1944 IQRGASKAAD
+1944 IQRGASRAAD
-1954 AAYTGME
+1954 VAYSGME
-1961 SALTKITSILNNN
+1961 SALTKITSILNDN

-1989 VSRGV
+1989 VSRGASLID
-1994 SLLDSLMMNQ
+1994 SLLMNQ

-2024 GAMPGT
+2024 GNVPTVKSVAAP
-2030 NMITA
+2030 N
-2035 QTNNRDVVEAV
+2035 NNRDIVEAV

-2054 LIAEEIRN
+2054 LIATEIRN

-2071 TVGGISTKMDT
+2071 TVGGISTKMDQDF
-2082 ELGRKEVYRRRNI
+2082 GKKEIYRRRNI

>member
-34 STLNFDKSVQSLSKL
+34 SALNFDKSVQSLSKL
-49 QNAGNKIN
+49 QNTGNKIN

-62 AGVETIS
+62 AGVETI
-69 ARCTN
+69 AGRFTN
-74 LGIVGVAALTNI
+74 LGIVGVTALTNI

-128 SKGTTLDDVKAALN
+128 SKGTTLDDVNKALN

-147 ADKTIYNFAQMTE
+147 ADQTIYNFAEMTR
-160 NIGRFTAA
+160 NIGTFTAA
-168 GVDLDTSVTSIK
+168 GVDLDSSVKAIK
-180 GIANLAAASGSNA
+180 GIANLAAGSGSTSA
-193 TQAASAMY
+193 QASTAMY
-201 QLSQAIASGTV
+201 QLSQALAAGRVS
-212 RLQDWIS
+212 LQDWNS
-219 VENSGLGGEL
+219 VVNAGMGGEL
-229 FQKELMSI
+229 FQNALKETAKQMGIVVDESVSF
-237 AREHG
+237 RES
-242 VAIDD
+242 
-247 LIEQYGAF
+247 LS
-255 RYTLTETGWLT
+255 TTGGKESWLT
-266 SDILTEALS
+266 SDVLIKTLEK
-275 HFTGDLTK
+275 F
-283 EELMAQGYTEAR
+283 
-295 ADEIVALGKRANDAA
+295 ADDETLVKAA
-310 TQVRTLT
+310 TQVKTVT
-317 QLFGTMAENVG
+317 QLFDTMGESVQ
-328 SGWAQTWEYIIGDS
+328 SGWAQSWEYIIGNR
-342 EEATQALT
+342 EQAAAALT
-350 AVSNAFNSIIQPSMD
+350 AVSDAFNNLIQPSTD
-365 ARNAA
+365 ARNAM
-370 LEFWNANGGRDAII
+370 LKFWNENGGRDAII
-384 QAISNAFNGLMD
+384 EAISNAFNGLMD

-476 GDGILGVTASIGDFI
+476 GDGILGVTANIGDFI

-497 ITKYGV
+497 ITKYDI
-503 FDSAVGAVTGIIKG
+503 FDSAVGTVTGGIKG

-523 GGVSEIKSFGEAISA
+523 GGVSELKSFGEVISA
-538 HISIPWLEDPIA
+538 HISIPWLEDPIT
-550 SIEKLIQK
+550 SIEKLIRK
-558 FIELKDNAKDS
+558 FIELKDNAQDS
-569 FDSLRSGAG
+569 FNSLRSGAG
-578 TISDYVSTVFDKITT
+578 TISDHVSTVFDKITT
-593 FTVKVIDSMKKLAQE
+593 FTVKVIDSMKELARE
-608 IRSVTGPIGEN
+608 IRSVTGPIGDN
-619 IREAFDGVTITDA
+619 IKEAFDGVTITDA
-632 IGTGLLAGIVL
+632 IGTGLLAGVAL
-643 VIKRVFNAIEDAF
+643 MIKRVFDTISDAF

-725 AEVLAAMAVISK
+725 AEVLATMAVISK
-737 FNITGIAGAATA
+737 FNITGIAGAATS

-791 ASAKILSKN
+791 VSAKILSKN

-880 LYYAVEKLGN
+880 LYYAVEQLGN
-890 LDFNTLVQGM
+890 LNFGTLVQGM

-908 ELSVAIMAMNRVNMK
+908 ELSVAVMAMNGVNMK

-929 IAIAV
+929 IAIAA

-1094 LVALIPQIAAGVVTG
+1094 LVSLIPQIAAGVVTG

-1133 TAAKAFTNTAPALAE
+1133 TAAKALTNTAPALAE

-1198 GKFLDE
+1198 GEFLDE

-1246 TTAAMMVVMGMITTI
+1246 TTVAMMVVMGMITAI
-1261 FVILGQFDASESV
+1261 FAILGQFDAEESV

-1308 LGIVIAGLTA
+1308 LGIVIAGLTV

-1339 TAFLSQIG
+1339 TVFLSQIG

-1372 GQNLSDFMN
+1372 GQNLSDFMD

-1409 VLTAANVIDGL
+1409 VLTASNIIDGL
-1420 TSWLTG
+1420 TSWFTG
-1426 GNALVQFGQE
+1426 GNALVKFGQE
-1436 LAEFAPYFTTY
+1436 LSEFAPYFSAY
-1447 YEAIKGVDGTVVE
+1447 YESIKGVDGSVVE

-1472 ANKIPN
+1472 ANKVPN

-1486 AGENSLVSF
+1486 AGENSLVAF

-1515 LDPNVVTNTANAAKT
+1515 LDPNVVINTANAAKT

-1565 PKLKAYATSIAGLDP
+1565 PKLKAYATSITGLDP

-1636 ISGIEFSVVD
+1636 ISGIEFSVID
-1646 MATSSIKKLAN
+1646 IATSSIKKLAN
-1657 MVTEIAGQDFSGL
+1657 MATEIAGQDFSGL

-1696 PEASSVGTNL
+1696 PEASSVGANL

-1719 ASTGTLS
+1719 ASIGTLS
-1726 ASGLAVGQGL
+1726 ASGMAAGQGL

-1755 VSAIQNIVSGMMG
+1755 VSAIQNMVSGMMG
-1768 QLSASSALL
+1768 QLSVSSSLL
-1777 QTNARQMTTS
+1777 QNNARQMTTS

-1803 QSAMHQLATAIMNK
+1803 QNAMHQLAVAIINK
-1817 AQEIFTSSYPKFRQF
+1817 AQEIFTSSYPKFRRF

-1845 ANKAGVEDSFESAM
+1845 ANKADVEDSFESAM

-1883 LADGIWENR
+1883 LADGIWANR

-1898 AASAAAA
+1898 AASAAAS
-1905 AYAAAKRELDIQSP
+1905 AYAAACSELDINSP
-1919 SKKFEWLG
+1919 SKKFEWIG
-1927 RMSDEG
+1927 QMSDEG
-1933 LGRGFLKYTGI
+1933 LGRGFTKYAHIATD
-1944 IQRGASKAAD
+1944 GAKDTANLMYMGMAVILSKISSLLED
-1954 AAYTGME
+1954 NME
-1961 SALTKITSILNNN
+1961 TN
-1974 IDASPVIR
+1974 PVIT
-1982 PVMDLSD
+1982 PVLDLRD
-1989 VSRGV
+1989 VSYGMGQIH
-1994 SLLDSLMMNQ
+1994 SWLSNQ
-2004 NGTYF
+2004 NGNYTANMHLMKTAESIGDGYNNYSMKSKND
-2009 GGIYSGNI
+2009 GGQNIY
-2017 GRNLQAV
+2017 
-2024 GAMPGT
+2024 
-2030 NMITA
+2030 
-2035 QTNNRDVVEAV
+2035 DFVEE
-2046 NTLGERMD
+2046 LGSRID
-2054 LIAEEIRN
+2054 RLGDEIRN

-2071 TVGGISTKMDT
+2071 TVGGISNKMDET
-2082 ELGRKEVYRRRNI
+2082 FGKQESYKRRYI

>member
-34 STLNFDKSVQSLSKL
+34 SALNFDKSVQSLSKL
-49 QNAGNKIN
+49 QNTGNKIN

-62 AGVETIS
+62 AGVETI
-69 ARCTN
+69 AGRFTN
-74 LGIVGVAALTNI
+74 LGIVGVTALTNI

-128 SKGTTLDDVKAALN
+128 SKGTTLDDVNKALN

-147 ADKTIYNFAQMTE
+147 ADQTIYNFAEMTR
-160 NIGRFTAA
+160 NIGTFTAA
-168 GVDLDTSVTSIK
+168 GVDLDSSVKAIK
-180 GIANLAAASGSNA
+180 GIANLAAGSGSTSA
-193 TQAASAMY
+193 QASTAMY
-201 QLSQAIASGTV
+201 QLSQALAAGRVS
-212 RLQDWIS
+212 LQDWNS
-219 VENSGLGGEL
+219 VVNAGMGGEL
-229 FQKELMSI
+229 FQNALKETAKQMGIVVDESVSF
-237 AREHG
+237 RES
-242 VAIDD
+242 
-247 LIEQYGAF
+247 LS
-255 RYTLTETGWLT
+255 TTGGKESWLT
-266 SDILTEALS
+266 SDVLIKTLEK
-275 HFTGDLTK
+275 F
-283 EELMAQGYTEAR
+283 
-295 ADEIVALGKRANDAA
+295 ADDETLVKAA
-310 TQVRTLT
+310 TQVKTVT
-317 QLFGTMAENVG
+317 QLFDTMGESVQ
-328 SGWAQTWEYIIGDS
+328 SGWAQSWEYIIGNR
-342 EEATQALT
+342 EQAAAALT
-350 AVSNAFNSIIQPSMD
+350 AVSDAFNNLIQPSTD
-365 ARNAA
+365 ARNAM
-370 LEFWNANGGRDAII
+370 LKFWNENGGRDAII
-384 QAISNAFNGLMD
+384 EAISNAFNGLMD

-476 GDGILGVTASIGDFI
+476 GDGILGVTANIGDFI

-497 ITKYGV
+497 ITKYDI
-503 FDSAVGAVTGIIKG
+503 FDSAVGTVTGGIKG

-523 GGVSEIKSFGEAISA
+523 GGVSELKSFGEVISA
-538 HISIPWLEDPIA
+538 HISIPWLEDPIT
-550 SIEKLIQK
+550 SIEKLIRK
-558 FIELKDNAKDS
+558 FIELKDNAQDS
-569 FDSLRSGAG
+569 FNSLRSGAG
-578 TISDYVSTVFDKITT
+578 TISDHVSTVFDKITT
-593 FTVKVIDSMKKLAQE
+593 FTVKVIDSMKELARE
-608 IRSVTGPIGEN
+608 IRSVTGPIGDN
-619 IREAFDGVTITDA
+619 IKEAFDGVTITDA
-632 IGTGLLAGIVL
+632 IGTGLLAGVAL
-643 VIKRVFNAIEDAF
+643 MIKRVFDTISDAF

-725 AEVLAAMAVISK
+725 AEVLATMAVISK
-737 FNITGIAGAATA
+737 FNITGIAGAATS

-791 ASAKILSKN
+791 VSAKILSKN

-880 LYYAVEKLGN
+880 LYYAVEQLGN
-890 LDFNTLVQGM
+890 LNLGTLVQGM

-908 ELSVAIMAMNRVNMK
+908 ELSVAVMAMNGVNMK

-929 IAIAV
+929 IAIAA

-1094 LVALIPQIAAGVVTG
+1094 LVSLIPQIAAGVVTG

-1133 TAAKAFTNTAPALAE
+1133 TAAKALTNTAPALAE

-1160 VEEYGPELADKLFN
+1160 VEEYGPELADKLFS

-1198 GKFLDE
+1198 GEFLDE

-1261 FVILGQFDASESV
+1261 FAILGQFDAEESV

-1308 LGIVIAGLTA
+1308 LGIVIAGLTV

-1372 GQNLSDFMN
+1372 GQNLSDFMD

-1436 LAEFAPYFTTY
+1436 LAEFAPYFNTY
-1447 YEAIKGVDGTVVE
+1447 YESIKGVDGSVVE

-1472 ANKIPN
+1472 ANKVPN

-1486 AGENSLVSF
+1486 AGENSLVAF

-1565 PKLKAYATSIAGLDP
+1565 PKLKAYATSITGLDP

-1646 MATSSIKKLAN
+1646 IATLSIKKLAN
-1657 MVTEIAGQDFSGL
+1657 MATEIAGQDFSGL

-1706 ATTIVNSISETIN
+1706 AATIVNSISETIN
-1719 ASTGTLS
+1719 ANVGTLS
-1726 ASGLAVGQGL
+1726 ASGMAAGQGL

-1755 VSAIQNIVSGMMG
+1755 VSAIQNMVSGMMG
-1768 QLSASSALL
+1768 QLSVSSSLL
-1777 QTNARQMTTS
+1777 QNNARQMTTS

-1803 QSAMHQLATAIMNK
+1803 QNAMHQLAVAIINK
-1817 AQEIFTSSYPKFRQF
+1817 AQEIFTSSYPKFRRF

-1845 ANKAGVEDSFESAM
+1845 SNKSAIQDTFEDAM
-1859 SDAANAV
+1859 SSAANAV

-1883 LADGIWENR
+1883 LADGIWANR

-1898 AASAAAA
+1898 AASAAAS
-1905 AYAAAKRELDIQSP
+1905 AYAAACRELDINSP
-1919 SKKFEWLG
+1919 SKKFEWIG
-1927 RMSDEG
+1927 QMSDEG
-1933 LGRGFLKYTGI
+1933 LGGGFIKYAGI
-1944 IQRGASKAAD
+1944 IQRGASRAAD
-1954 AAYTGME
+1954 VAYSGME
-1961 SALTKITSILNNN
+1961 SALTKITSILNDN

-1989 VSRGV
+1989 VSRGASLID
-1994 SLLDSLMMNQ
+1994 SLLMNQ

-2024 GAMPGT
+2024 GNVPTVKSVAAP
-2030 NMITA
+2030 N
-2035 QTNNRDVVEAV
+2035 NNRDIVEAV

-2054 LIAEEIRN
+2054 LIATEIRN

-2071 TVGGISTKMDT
+2071 TVGGISTKMDQDF
-2082 ELGRKEVYRRRNI
+2082 GKKEIYRRRNI